1 MIFDSHFFSLPNCF
15 PAPPTFQPLFAIIP
29 LQTKAESSGNGIQ
42 LGLKIIFSTQ
52 KVNNWKQSWMLEKE
66 REKRKIKH
74 IKLIFRHC
82 RNRLMFTRNL
92 FLSVFFSSIKWHT
105 PLSLP
110 YSNLLLAYTLGQ
122 FHQHFMCSFYTLR
135 SQNHKKGSQLKQLLA
150 LLGSAGVKAE
160 CKHVD
165 ESDSFCYW
173 QRRKEG
179 IFFTVLFTFIIDNRL
194 VWVKL

>member
-122 FHQHFMCSFYTLR
+122 FHQHFMCSFYALR
-135 SQNHKKGSQLKQLLA
+135 SKITKRQSTQA
-150 LLGSAGVKAE
+150 AFSAFRI
-160 CKHVD
+160 C
-165 ESDSFCYW
+165 W
-173 QRRKEG
+173 RKS
-179 IFFTVLFTFIIDNRL
+179 
-194 VWVKL
+194 WM